1 MTDNMR
7 FAELLEEFRRVGVD
21 PDTFSAVL
29 AVTPD
34 EALQVLRE
42 LPDGAGPAEFL
53 HQLRREREHRA
64 HRSELPPAADDVRH
78 SAW

>member
-7 FAELLEEFRRVGVD
+7 FGELIDEFRRVGVD

-34 EALQVLRE
+34 EALHVLRA
-42 LPDGAGPAEFL
+42 LPDDAGPEAFL
-53 HQLRREREHRA
+53 HRLRSEREQRA
-64 HRSELPPAADDVRH
+64 RLAGRTAPPDDVRH
-78 SAW
+78 TA